1 MKINSK
7 VEKAINNQINKEL
20 YSSYLYLAMAAYF
33 ESVNLRGFAHW
44 VRLQAKEEDAHAMK
58 FYGYLFDRGGRVI
71 LSAIDAPPAEWKS
84 AFDVF
89 SQIYAHEV
97 KVTGYINDVLKTARQ
112 ENDSA
117 TETMLDW
124 FITEQVEEEAHA
136 QQIMERLK
144 MVKDSSNGLLMLDFE
159 LSQRK

>member
-20 YSSYLYLAMAAYF
+20 YSSYLYLAMSAYF

-44 VRLQAKEEDAHAMK
+44 VRLQAKEEDGHAMK

-71 LSAIDAPPAEWKS
+71 LSAIEAPPSQWKS
-84 AFDVF
+84 ALDAF
-89 SQIYAHEV
+89 SQIYSHEV

-136 QQIMERLK
+136 QQILEKLK
-144 MVKDSSNGLLMLDFE
+144 MVKDSSNGLMMLDFE